1 MNIHEYQAK
10 ELFKNSDIPIP
21 LGRVAFSAADPSAV
35 EFVMEIRE
43 ELFAAITTAVLAYIM
58 TQEKQQLA
66 LAQAMPALSPPVSES
81 FWAASGRQAMMD
93 MRRTLQLGLT
103 RLQG

>member
-1 MNIHEYQAK
+1 
-10 ELFKNSDIPIP
+10 
-21 LGRVAFSAADPSAV
+21 
-35 EFVMEIRE
+35 MEQTK
-43 ELFAAITTAVLAYIM
+43 ELFAAITTAVLTYIK
-58 TQEKQQLA
+58 TQEEQQLA
-66 LAQAMPALSPPVSES
+66 LAPAMPVVSPPVSES